1 MSNESNIQGNQ
12 NIVLQGVTDSTITVE
27 VNGEATEIRNEL
39 AELRRLLTERQS
51 SVFTVGQQQ
60 FNIEELSEEEFDFL
74 TGRRAFNEW
83 LTRRLI
89 ETLPPYS
96 KPAGKLLK
104 GAQQRSLQWEKDRRI
119 SDKAKDIIAYSYVG
133 VLGIQLR
140 KLFAIGKEEPSEAK
154 QQRYLRNTVLTTYR
168 ALQLLNFTL
177 ISRLWDYSKEQ
188 AFELSKEQRTALH
201 HFFEDAFERD
211 LPGELQ
217 LLRLLH
223 NLYTE
228 RSLALPLEG
237 LLDFGSHL
245 AADSAFGQ
253 ACVALQQID
262 RQLEQGQYDLLSCF
276 RAEQQLSLVLKQ
288 LAFLGN
294 YRMVSIKSITY
305 DEMRNQ
311 PPRYLHSYAALGID
325 SKFNLNAERMKYD
338 EGPVNT
344 DAILLYR
351 GRYRESVNLFPFI
364 IDVNAL
370 TFEGGAKVCFYS
382 SKDIA
387 DGSLNFRFLEDN
399 QVENIVFH
407 DTLKP
412 DTDIDKLMMDPER
425 RKRFKLDQVC
435 LQFQEAQA
443 ALLGETAPEDDFGD
457 LMEGETDF

>member
-1 MSNESNIQGNQ
+1 MSNELNIQGNQ

-51 SVFTVGQQQ
+51 SVFTVGRQQ
-60 FNIEELSEEEFDFL
+60 FNIEELSAEEFDFL

-104 GAQQRSLQWEKDRRI
+104 GAQQRSAQWEKQRSI

-140 KLFAIGKEEPSEAK
+140 KLFAIGKEEDSEAK
-154 QQRYLRNTVLTTYR
+154 QRRYLQHVVLTTYR
-168 ALQLLNFTL
+168 ALQLLNFAL
-177 ISRLWDYSKEQ
+177 VSRLWDKQRDVSLN
-188 AFELSKEQRTALH
+188 LSEGQQRALH
-201 HFFEDAFERD
+201 AFFHDALERD
-211 LPGELQ
+211 LSGELK

-223 NLYTE
+223 QVFESHQLE
-228 RSLALPLEG
+228 PPLSELKNFGAQLQEG
-237 LLDFGSHL
+237 STFS
-245 AADSAFGQ
+245 Q
-253 ACVALQQID
+253 ACEALQRSERRLDQRD
-262 RQLEQGQYDLLSCF
+262 FDKLSCYQ
-276 RAEQQLSLVLKQ
+276 AEQQLTTVLEQLVF
-288 LAFLGN
+288 LAN
-294 YRMVSIKSITY
+294 YRMVSIKSIVY

-311 PPRYLHSYAALGID
+311 APRYLHSYAALGID
-325 SKFNLNAERMKYD
+325 SKFNLNAERVKYA

-344 DAILLYR
+344 DAILLYK
-351 GRYRESVNLFPFI
+351 GRYEESVNLFPFI

-387 DGSLNFRFLEDN
+387 DASLNFRFLEDN
-399 QVENIVFH
+399 QVENIVFQ

-412 DTDIDKLMMDPER
+412 GTDINELMMDPER
-425 RKRFKLDQVC
+425 RKRFKLDQVY

-443 ALLGETAPEDDFGD
+443 ALLGEAAPEDDFGD